1 MCELFSLMTKINYLR
16 YLREYLHNK
25 IQLLNSFSFLFA
37 IFLMPRKRRI
47 PLRAA
52 LARQR
57 AKKQVMMSSGANSS
71 SSSSC
76 SSSDESIETE
86 ISLYTPSS
94 SEEEDE
100 DEEEDEYQQNEK
112 KEDDSD
118 GEEVEESD
126 DDKDDN
132 DDDDDD
138 DNDCEADYNER
149 EMKEAKVEEEKS
161 EAFLK
166 KLLDTVGIVK
176 HLTSTIGG
184 NMVYIYK
191 KYFILLLIFCSDS
204 LKRMSRPYFSE

>member
-1 MCELFSLMTKINYLR
+1 
-16 YLREYLHNK
+16 
-25 IQLLNSFSFLFA
+25 
-37 IFLMPRKRRI
+37 MPRKRRI

-94 SEEEDE
+94 SEEEEE

-138 DNDCEADYNER
+138 DDDNDCEADYNER

-166 KLLDTVGIVK
+166 KILDTVGIVK

-191 KYFILLLIFCSDS
+191 KYFLLLLIFCSDS

>member
-1 MCELFSLMTKINYLR
+1 
-16 YLREYLHNK
+16 
-25 IQLLNSFSFLFA
+25 
-37 IFLMPRKRRI
+37 MPRKRRI

-94 SEEEDE
+94 SEEEEE

-132 DDDDDD
+132 DDDDDDD

-204 LKRMSRPYFSE
+204 LKRMSKPYFSE